1 MRKAE
6 GSTKAERAA
15 AVETEKPK
23 EAIARLRARC
33 WKGSLLWGLQRTG
46 EIINSEKSFRLKC
59 NFSPSETLVLPILT
73 FVLILIYSA
82 IAISFYNNDA

>member
-15 AVETEKPK
+15 AVATDKPK
-23 EAIARLRARC
+23 EVVARLRERC

-46 EIINSEKSFRLKC
+46 EIINSE
-59 NFSPSETLVLPILT
+59 
-73 FVLILIYSA
+73 
-82 IAISFYNNDA
+82 